1 VEADVPVPTLDP
13 TRPVRP
19 GEELEPGALRRLF
32 DRYAPELAGPVA
44 VTQFPKGHSNLT
56 YLLEVGGEEL
66 VLRRPPKGAKQIKA
80 GHDMRREYTVL
91 TRLRTVWS
99 KVPRT
104 LFFVPEEESPFGAQL
119 YVMERV
125 QGLILRGTRLPPGV
139 ELDPAGMRAVSET
152 VVDTLVELHA
162 VDPVAAGLAEFGK
175 PQGYVQRQVSG
186 WTERYARSRTDDV
199 PDMERLAG
207 WLAAHLPPD
216 RPGAI
221 IHNDFKYDN
230 VVLDPD
236 DLTRVRAV
244 LDWEMA
250 TLGDPVSDLGMTL
263 AYWFEP
269 GEAEMV
275 GPAAFG
281 PTALPGNLTREEI
294 VQRYAAGSGRAV
306 DDVVFDYVLGL
317 FKVGVIAQQI
327 YFRYRQGLTQ
337 DERFAGLGFAVALL
351 AQVGVRAVE
360 RNRISNL
367 LD

>member
-1 VEADVPVPTLDP
+1 VSTLDP
-13 TRPVRP
+13 TRAVRA
-19 GEELEPGALRRLF
+19 GEELDADGLRRML
-32 DRYAPELAGPVA
+32 DRHVPELTGPV
-44 VTQFPKGHSNLT
+44 VVEQFPKGHSNLT
-56 YLLEVGGEEL
+56 YLLRVGGKEL
-66 VLRRPPKGAKQIKA
+66 VLRRPPRGAKQIKA

-91 TRLRTVWS
+91 TRLRTVWP

-104 LFFVPEEESPFGAQL
+104 LFFLSEEESPLGVQL

-125 QGLILRGTRLPPGV
+125 QGLILRGTKLPPGV

-162 VDPVAAGLAEFGK
+162 VDPAAAGLADFGK

-186 WTERYARSRTDDV
+186 WTERYGRARTDDV
-199 PDMERLAG
+199 PDMERLAA
-207 WLAAHLPPD
+207 WLAEHLPAD

-230 VVLDPD
+230 VVLDPSEP
-236 DLTRVRAV
+236 TRVRAV

-250 TLGDPVSDLGMTL
+250 TLGDPISDLGMTL

-269 GEAEMV
+269 GETERV

-294 VQRYAAGSGRAV
+294 VQRYAARSGRPV
-306 DDVVFDYVLGL
+306 DDVVFHYVLGL
-317 FKVGVIAQQI
+317 FKVAVIAQQI

-351 AQVGVRAVE
+351 AQVAVRAVD
-360 RNRISNL
+360 RNRISKL

>member
-1 VEADVPVPTLDP
+1 MAGLDP
-13 TRPVRP
+13 TRPARA
-19 GEELEPGALRRLF
+19 GEELDPEGLRRLF
-32 DRYAPELAGPVA
+32 DRHAPELTGPVE
-44 VTQFPKGHSNLT
+44 VEQFPKGHSNLT
-56 YLLEVGGEEL
+56 YLLKVGGTEL

-91 TRLRTVWS
+91 TRLGTVWP

-104 LFFVPEEESPFGAQL
+104 LFFVSEEESPLGVQL

-125 QGLILRGTRLPPGV
+125 EGLILRGTKLPPGV
-139 ELDPAGMRAVSET
+139 SLDPPAMRAVSET
-152 VVDTLVELHA
+152 LVDTLVELHA
-162 VDPVAAGLAEFGK
+162 VDAVAAGLADFGR
-175 PQGYVQRQVSG
+175 PEGYVQRQVSG
-186 WTERYARSRTDDV
+186 WTERYARARTDDV
-199 PDMERLAG
+199 PDMERLAS

-216 RPGAI
+216 RQGAI

-236 DLTRVRAV
+236 ALTRVRAV

-250 TLGDPVSDLGMTL
+250 TLGDPISDLGMAL

-294 VQRYAAGSGRAV
+294 VQRYAARSGRSV
-306 DDVVFDYVLGL
+306 GDVVFEYVLGL
-317 FKVGVIAQQI
+317 FKVAVIAQQI

-351 AQVGVRAVE
+351 AQVAVRAVE
-360 RNRISNL
+360 RNRISRL

>member
-1 VEADVPVPTLDP
+1 VSTLDP
-13 TRPVRP
+13 TRAVRA
-19 GEELEPGALRRLF
+19 GEELDADSLRRVL
-32 DRYAPELAGPVA
+32 DRHAPELSGPVA
-44 VTQFPKGHSNLT
+44 VEQFPKGHSNLT
-56 YLLEVGGEEL
+56 YLLKVGGSEL

-91 TRLRTVWS
+91 TRLRTVWP

-104 LFFVPEEESPFGAQL
+104 LFFVSEEESPFGAQF

-125 QGLILRGTRLPPGV
+125 QGLILRGTKLPPGV

-162 VDPVAAGLAEFGK
+162 VDPAAAGLADFGK
-175 PQGYVQRQVSG
+175 PQGYVQRQVTG
-186 WTERYARSRTDDV
+186 WTERYARARTDDL

-207 WLAAHLPPD
+207 WLAEHLPPD

-230 VVLDPD
+230 VVLYPSE
-236 DLTRVRAV
+236 LTRVRAV

-269 GEAEMV
+269 GETERV

-294 VQRYAAGSGRAV
+294 VQRYAARSGRPV
-306 DDVVFDYVLGL
+306 DDVVFHYVLGL
-317 FKVGVIAQQI
+317 FKVAVIAQQI

-351 AQVGVRAVE
+351 AQVAVRAVD
-360 RNRISNL
+360 RNRISKL

>member
-1 VEADVPVPTLDP
+1 MSALDP
-13 TRPVRP
+13 TRPPRP
-19 GEELEPGALRRLF
+19 GEELDAEALRRTF
-32 DRYAPELAGPVA
+32 DRLAPQVTGPVA
-44 VTQFPKGHSNLT
+44 VEQFPKGHSNLT
-56 YLLEVGGEEL
+56 YLLTVGDTEL
-66 VLRRPPKGAKQIKA
+66 VLRRPPRGAKQIKA

-91 TRLRTVWS
+91 SRLRSAWP

-104 LFFVPEEESPFGAQL
+104 LFFVPEEESPLGAEF

-125 QGLILRGTRLPPGV
+125 QGLILRGARLPPDLA
-139 ELDPAGMRAVSET
+139 LDSAAMRSLSET
-152 VVDTLVELHA
+152 LVDTLVELHA
-162 VDPVAAGLAEFGK
+162 VDPVAAGLADLGR
-175 PQGYVQRQVSG
+175 PAGYVQRQVAG
-186 WTERYARSRTDDV
+186 WTDRYARARTDDV

-216 RPGAI
+216 RPGAV

-230 VVLDPD
+230 VVLDPES
-236 DLTRVRAV
+236 LTTVRAV

-250 TLGDPVSDLGMTL
+250 TLGDPVADLGMTL

-281 PTALPGNLTREEI
+281 PTAAPGNLTREEI
-294 VQRYAAGSGRAV
+294 VQRYAVRSGRAV
-306 DDVVFDYVLGL
+306 DDVVFQYVLGL
-317 FKVGVIAQQI
+317 FKVAVIAQQI

-351 AQVGVRAVE
+351 AQVATRAVE
-360 RNRISNL
+360 RNRISQL